1 MRELNTQEI
10 AAVSGASLAS
20 VGGFLGFQAGNVV
33 DFLTSKIGLSTNF
46 GSYTSQIG
54 TGIGQLCSLNFTD
67 AKANIANGYNGLV
80 SAIITAFGNLFKG

>member
-20 VGGFLGFQAGNVV
+20 IGSFLGFQAGNLA
-33 DFLTSKIGLSTNF
+33 DFITSKIGLSTNF

-54 TGIGQLCSLNFTD
+54 TGIGQLFSLNFTD
-67 AKANIANGYNGLV
+67 TKANITNGYNGLV
-80 SAIITAFGNLFKG
+80 SAIITAVGSFFKE

>member
-20 VGGFLGFQAGNVV
+20 IGSFLGFQAGNLA
-33 DFLTSKIGLSTNF
+33 DYLTSKIGLSTNF

-54 TGIGQLCSLNFTD
+54 TGIGQLLSLNFTD
-67 AKANIANGYNGLV
+67 AKANIANGCNGLT
-80 SAIITAFGNLFKG
+80 SALITAVGNLFK

>member
-20 VGGFLGFQAGNVV
+20 IGSFLGFQAGNLA
-33 DFLTSKIGLSTNF
+33 DFITSKIGLSTNF

-54 TGIGQLCSLNFTD
+54 TGIGQLFSLNFTD
-67 AKANIANGYNGLV
+67 AKANITNGYNGLV
-80 SAIITAFGNLFKG
+80 SAIITAVGSFFKE